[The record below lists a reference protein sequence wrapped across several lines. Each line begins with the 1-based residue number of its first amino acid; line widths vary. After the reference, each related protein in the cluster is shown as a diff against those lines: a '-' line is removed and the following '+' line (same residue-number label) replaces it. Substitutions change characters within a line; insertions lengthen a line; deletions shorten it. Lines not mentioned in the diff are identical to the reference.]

1 MSKDNNKFLCIQYKY
16 TCLYLEI
23 KSGDLL
29 QSTFL
34 VIDLHNNCVEV
45 LEKILF
51 RLLFYRATLMYR
63 YAYFRYMYMNTLTG
77 SWNNLALFGSN
88 PFLKPINPSIYPFI
102 NNHLFL
108 WKIFIILQK
117 ITISLY
123 LKNPLSLASR
133 NIQSKKYVYLCVF
146 VSK

>member
-1 MSKDNNKFLCIQYKY
+1 MCRGIR
-16 TCLYLEI
+16 
-23 KSGDLL
+23 
-29 QSTFL
+29 
-34 VIDLHNNCVEV
+34 
-45 LEKILF
+45 KILF
-51 RLLFYRATLMYR
+51 PLLFYRATLMYR

-133 NIQSKKYVYLCVF
+133 NIQAKIRLFVCVRKQANLPEIRIEF
-146 VSK
+146 PISMNKHTNSFHLFTSHCSVAK